1 MPTDMYR
8 DEFRVHAVR
17 QVVTTIFVCRNFA
30 YLTAKLT
37 FSAIK
42 CVVWVLLCRKILSD
56 PGCAECFEVPL
67 ICRWRLTSGAT
78 SVWRPD
84 FYLQLDFL
92 KNDNLQFE
100 HKIKNCKC
108 FLEKE

>member
-1 MPTDMYR
+1 MASCGD
-8 DEFRVHAVR
+8 
-17 QVVTTIFVCRNFA
+17 NFCVQK
-30 YLTAKLT
+30 LCLFDGQLT

-56 PGCAECFEVPL
+56 PGCVECFEVPL

-100 HKIKNCKC
+100 QEIKIANA
-108 FLEKE
+108 FLEKDSLN

>member
-1 MPTDMYR
+1 
-8 DEFRVHAVR
+8 V
-17 QVVTTIFVCRNFA
+17 
-30 YLTAKLT
+30 

-92 KNDNLQFE
+92 KNDNLEFE
-100 HKIKNCKC
+100 HKIKKLQML
-108 FLEKE
+108 FRKRMMIVVVVSLVVVVVVVV